1 MDCNMLLFVA
11 ACCSALRHVL
21 TGRYA
26 AKLPLTQR
34 FNFSEIFA
42 KYKKRPSFS
51 ERDARAILMKTNVS
65 KPPVWLR
72 RRISVL
78 YCEGPSVWNGCS
90 ACAVA

>member
-1 MDCNMLLFVA
+1 MDCNMLLFVE

-51 ERDARAILMKTNVS
+51 ERDARANLSPASAT
-65 KPPVWLR
+65 R
-72 RRISVL
+72 RDFTR
-78 YCEGPSVWNGCS
+78 
-90 ACAVA
+90 

>member
-1 MDCNMLLFVA
+1 MLVFVA

-65 KPPVWLR
+65 EPPVLAPPKGFCT
-72 RRISVL
+72 V
-78 YCEGPSVWNGCS
+78 YCEGPSVWDGYR
-90 ACAVA
+90 ACTVA